1 MLRVPSL
8 TIAVVLLSGGAWA
21 QRDAPNPLPWG
32 VEDVSPPAPR
42 DPASEAAAEPSPAPV
57 TPSSKAPTTPTTT
70 PPTTTPPTTTRAVRE
85 PFRLIFAPGGYASSC
100 PTPAD
105 VAALVSRHLGY
116 DPFGE
121 PATRVVL
128 LALDGEGPVPAR
140 ARVELLD
147 LALQPSGS
155 RVVEASDGCAE
166 LVAVAAL
173 QMAIAIDPLSSSSSS
188 SVSSSPSPTGPVDP
202 AGPSAPPP
210 PTAPTTPPADG
221 AVDVAPPAGPPPA
234 AGPPV
239 VVDDI
244 EVFYTGGMHVGALL
258 APEGAMLG
266 LSVGIG
272 GRLQAVSARVEGRF
286 DFSGDDSVGT
296 SSFPIIASVVPC
308 AHLPMLDL
316 GEDGELELT
325 GCLTASLGVMPAV
338 GVYTGFG
345 VYAGSGARVA
355 VDWRFA
361 DEITLRLFGQ
371 LEAAALR
378 PTLVALSSGN
388 IYQSP
393 GFNMVAGFAMDL
405 PDF

>member
-1 MLRVPSL
+1 M
-8 TIAVVLLSGGAWA
+8 
-21 QRDAPNPLPWG
+21 
-32 VEDVSPPAPR
+32 PR
-42 DPASEAAAEPSPAPV
+42 A
-57 TPSSKAPTTPTTT
+57 
-70 PPTTTPPTTTRAVRE
+70 
-85 PFRLIFAPGGYASSC
+85 PFRLIYAPGVHAAVC
-100 PTPAD
+100 PTPGD
-105 VAALVSRHLGY
+105 VADLVGRHLGY

-155 RVVEASDGCAE
+155 RVVEATDGCAE

-173 QMAIAIDPLSSSSSS
+173 QIAIAIDPLSSSPDTGATPA
-188 SVSSSPSPTGPVDP
+188 PSRTTVAPVDP
-202 AGPSAPPP
+202 AGPTAPPP
-210 PTAPTTPPADG
+210 PTADG
-221 AVDVAPPAGPPPA
+221 AIPGATPEQAPGSVGPGDDVDAVGD
-234 AGPPV
+234 
-239 VVDDI
+239 VVDEI
-244 EVFYTGGMHVGALL
+244 EVFYAGGMHVGALL

-266 LSVGIG
+266 LSLGIG
-272 GRLQAVSARVEGRF
+272 GRLQAISARVEGRF

-296 SSFPIIASVVPC
+296 SSFPMLASVVPC

-316 GEDGELELT
+316 GEDGAVELT
-325 GCLTASLGVMPAV
+325 GCLTASVGVMPAV
-338 GVYTGFG
+338 GVYTGIG
-345 VYAGSGARVA
+345 LYAGSGARVA
-355 VDWRFA
+355 IDWRFA

-378 PTLVALSSGN
+378 PTLIALASGN

-393 GFNMVAGFAMDL
+393 GFNMVAGFAIDL